1 MMNENLQNALQWRY
15 ATKKFDATKKIDEEV
30 LNHLLEMANLTATS
44 FGLQGYKMVVVAS
57 NELKQKLKPA
67 TFNQVNIQ
75 TCSHLLVLCLRTDVD
90 ETYIE
95 EFIQYA
101 EKTQGL
107 QAGTLDSYQKACNG
121 FIGAMNQQDKVQWL
135 AKQTYIVLGNLLTAC
150 ALAKVD
156 SCALEGFIPAQVD
169 EVLGLE
175 KENLK
180 SVLLLPIGYRA
191 GDDTFAE
198 MKKVRKPLEE
208 MIIKL

>member
-1 MMNENLQNALQWRY
+1 MNENLQNALQWRY
-15 ATKKFDATKKIDEEV
+15 ATKKFDATKKIEEEV

-67 TFNQVNIQ
+67 TFNQANIQ

-191 GDDTFAE
+191 EDDTFAE

>member
-1 MMNENLQNALQWRY
+1 MNENLQNALQWRY

-67 TFNQVNIQ
+67 TFNQANIQ

-191 GDDTFAE
+191 EDDTFAE